1 MPQRH
6 ELKPVI
12 SQTGQPLYAAVREAV
27 RDAIDRGI
35 YTPGDRL
42 PSTKAL
48 SEQLGVSLVT
58 VHRALQELVA
68 AGILRRGQG
77 RGTFVHERYEAGDD
91 LARGL
96 RFGLVFHRESSLA
109 DSYHGLI
116 LEGVRQNADEL
127 GVDLV
132 LLRFGEDWRN
142 ECAGY
147 LYVNPF
153 EEQLATPPRF
163 GARLS
168 TDDGQADPV
177 MVVGARFD
185 HPRFSS
191 VDTDNVDIA
200 RRAVRHLRDAGHTR
214 IGFVGAA
221 ARVSNSVDRRKGFT
235 EEMRDLGLDERDDWR
250 LASPGWRLDADGR
263 ERLVHLL
270 RSPDRPTALFAA
282 GYYYALDV
290 YAAAL
295 EAGLSIPGDLS
306 LLGVDDPPSAAH
318 LSPPLTTL
326 RQPLVELGRLAA
338 RGLFDLIAGG
348 PTLPSRTTLQAE
360 LIERASVAPPNA
372 STPTGPAVRVIAS
385 EPPATQRNG
394 RPSTANSSVE
404 PPARAAGVPET
415 PNAATRGHAAQAGPK
430 NGSV

>member
-1 MPQRH
+1 MT
-6 ELKPVI
+6 
-12 SQTGQPLYAAVREAV
+12 SQTGQPLYVAVREAV
-27 RDAIDRGI
+27 RDAIDGGI
-35 YTPGDRL
+35 FAPGDRL

-77 RGTFVHERYEAGDD
+77 RGTFVHERYQAGDD
-91 LARGL
+91 LARGM

-147 LYVNPF
+147 IYVNPF
-153 EEQLATPPRF
+153 EELLATPPRF
-163 GARLS
+163 GTRLS
-168 TDDGQADPV
+168 SDGGQADPV

-191 VDTDNVDIA
+191 VDTDNVDVA
-200 RRAVRHLRDAGHTR
+200 RQAVKRLRDAGHER
-214 IGFVGAA
+214 IGFVGGES
-221 ARVSNSVDRRKGFT
+221 RVSNSVDRREGFT
-235 EEMRDLGLDERDDWR
+235 LEMHEAGLEERPEWR

-263 ERLVHLL
+263 SRLVELL
-270 RSPDRPTALFAA
+270 LAPDRPTALFAA

-295 EAGLSIPGDLS
+295 EAGLAIPEDLS

-326 RQPLVELGRLAA
+326 RQPLVELGRMAA
-338 RGLFDLIAGG
+338 RGLFDIIAGEAS
-348 PTLPSRTTLQAE
+348 LPCRTTLRAE
-360 LIERASVAPPNA
+360 LIERASVSPPGLGVARNGRLA
-372 STPTGPAVRVIAS
+372 TTNHPI
-385 EPPATQRNG
+385 EPPA
-394 RPSTANSSVE
+394 
-404 PPARAAGVPET
+404 PAAEVIE
-415 PNAATRGHAAQAGPK
+415 TRGVKAAASPT